1 MLNKKQDVNSVSSS
15 ENLNLRQKPKIKV
28 LPDLDEKNLNTDNL
42 EEAEQIF
49 EGTEPIVLSG
59 ESLKNY
65 IESIKNPPK
74 PSTYMINSF
83 NRFLVRSK

>member
-1 MLNKKQDVNSVSSS
+1 MLNKKQDVNSLSSS
-15 ENLNLRQKPKIKV
+15 ENLNLQQKPKIEV
-28 LPDLDEKNLNTDNL
+28 LPDLDEEHLNTDIS
-42 EEAEQIF
+42 EEVERIL

-65 IESIKNPPK
+65 IEFIKNPPK
-74 PSTYMINSF
+74 PSPFMINSF